1 MQYMLLLKF
10 LWCLLNEYERIEQ
23 GDDEEFCFDDGGGLK
38 VVYVVLESEKKR
50 EERRLEKRGK
60 RYYFIYILYPCD
72 MYDDGVNILVL
83 VVDVKREGEIELLR
97 WVEVKCL
104 KNEIGDGDMVR
115 FLRRFSPTIM
125 SSCEPLTLHSTKFI
139 IRCLS
144 CDGEISFLWGLLE
157 ILVREK
163 KSGIRMNKNLLEWW
177 LSRNKNVKEKLRDIL
192 EIFFQLILYSSTK
205 LID

>member
-1 MQYMLLLKF
+1 M
-10 LWCLLNEYERIEQ
+10 LNEYERIEQ

-97 WVEVKCL
+97 
-104 KNEIGDGDMVR
+104 
-115 FLRRFSPTIM
+115 
-125 SSCEPLTLHSTKFI
+125 
-139 IRCLS
+139 
-144 CDGEISFLWGLLE
+144 
-157 ILVREK
+157 
-163 KSGIRMNKNLLEWW
+163 
-177 LSRNKNVKEKLRDIL
+177 
-192 EIFFQLILYSSTK
+192 
-205 LID
+205 